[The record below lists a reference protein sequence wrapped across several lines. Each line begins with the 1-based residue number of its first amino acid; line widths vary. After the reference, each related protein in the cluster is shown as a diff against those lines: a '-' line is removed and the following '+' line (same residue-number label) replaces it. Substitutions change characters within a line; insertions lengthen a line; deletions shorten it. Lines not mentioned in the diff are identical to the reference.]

1 MPTIFCKSMCISW
14 YFGAVQKINIYN
26 FLTNISIR
34 KLYGTYYITEM
45 GGVCEFQLLYY
56 GLLPYH
62 RKLFV
67 NLQCITGICLLMLL
81 QTGSLT
87 ACNNNTNAIHYQ
99 STIRA
104 VRAIFETFVGKFA
117 RQICSLRFGDFLGS
131 FQNIILGR
139 NYSTSYFLGKVLGK

>member
-1 MPTIFCKSMCISW
+1 
-14 YFGAVQKINIYN
+14 
-26 FLTNISIR
+26 
-34 KLYGTYYITEM
+34 M
-45 GGVCEFQLLYY
+45 GCVCEFQLLYY